1 MHLTLTTN
9 VRISICF
16 HGYVSL
22 LSDYNIS
29 NNLLP
34 TRQIKS
40 IWQVTLWNIVMVTAL
55 TTAWHHEPVIPETLR
70 ISVSKFATVTTVN
83 LKCADKHGNSN

>member
-9 VRISICF
+9 VSISICF
-16 HGYVSL
+16 HSYVSL

-34 TRQIKS
+34 TWQIKS

-55 TTAWHHEPVIPETLR
+55 TTA
-70 ISVSKFATVTTVN
+70 
-83 LKCADKHGNSN
+83 

>member
-29 NNLLP
+29 NNLLI
-34 TRQIKS
+34 TSNSANQAHLAGDS
-40 IWQVTLWNIVMVTAL
+40 VEYSDGYCSNYSL
-55 TTAWHHEPVIPETLR
+55 T
-70 ISVSKFATVTTVN
+70 S
-83 LKCADKHGNSN
+83 